1 MKIVADENIVS
12 LADLFAPH
20 GEVISLPGRKI
31 TAADV
36 KNADVLLV
44 RSVTTVNK
52 ELLQGSAVKFV
63 GSCTIGT
70 DHLDT
75 AWLEQQGIHWEYAP
89 GCNANAVVDYVM
101 ASMLALNLNRDKLNT
116 VTAAAFTVGIV
127 GCGNVGS
134 RLQKRLDRLGVKTL
148 CCDPPLAEKKRKGK
162 HYFSLAEV
170 LSQSDMVCLHTP
182 LTTTGAHP
190 TFHLINENNLPLLK
204 HNAILLNAGRGAV
217 VDSQALLV
225 HMNAYPEFRVALDVW
240 ENEPKI
246 LKALL
251 AKAVIAT
258 PHIAG
263 YSVEGKQRGSEI
275 IYKEFC
281 KYFSITPAWAIE
293 KEEAI
298 ILDARQFKT
307 LRELVLACY
316 DPLKD
321 SEELKHT
328 PEAFDQLRKLYV
340 YRREFSQFRI
350 RYAGTE
356 NRKTL
361 KALGF

>member
-1 MKIVADENIVS
+1 MKIIADENIVA
-12 LADLFAPH
+12 LAELFAPH
-20 GEVISLPGRKI
+20 GEVTSLPGRNI
-31 TAADV
+31 CAADV
-36 KNADVLLV
+36 KNADVLLL

-52 ELLQGSAVKFV
+52 ELLQGSSVKFI

-75 AWLEQQGIHWEYAP
+75 AWLDAQGIHWQYAP
-89 GCNANAVVDYVM
+89 GCNAQAVVDYVI
-101 ASMLALNLNRDKLNT
+101 ASMYALGLQVEQLKN
-116 VTAAAFTVGIV
+116 FTVGIV

-134 RLQKRLDRLGVKTL
+134 RLQKRLDKLGIKTL
-148 CCDPPLAEKKRKGK
+148 CCDPPLAEKKSGK
-162 HYFSLAEV
+162 HKNYYSLAEV

-182 LTTTGAHP
+182 LTSSGAHS
-190 TFHLINENNLPLLK
+190 TFHLINESNLPLLK

-217 VDSQALLV
+217 IDNQALLI
-225 HMNAYPEFRVALDVW
+225 HMQAYPEFRVVLDVW

-246 LKALL
+246 SRALL
-251 AKAVIAT
+251 AKAAIAT

-263 YSVEGKQRGSEI
+263 YSVEGKQKGSEI
-275 IYKEFC
+275 IYKAFC
-281 KYFSITPAWAIE
+281 KYFSIEPGSAVE
-293 KEEAI
+293 KEEPI
-298 ILDARQFKT
+298 ILDARQYAT

-321 SEELKHT
+321 SDELRHT
-328 PEAFDQLRKLYV
+328 PAAFDQLRKLYV

-350 RYAGTE
+350 RKANAE
-356 NRKTL
+356 NRKQL

>member
-1 MKIVADENIVS
+1 MKIIADENIVS
-12 LADLFAPH
+12 LAELFGAH
-20 GEVISLPGRKI
+20 GEVVSLPGRKI

-44 RSVTTVNK
+44 RSVTRVNK
-52 ELLQGSAVKFV
+52 DLLQGSSVKFV

-70 DHLDT
+70 DHLDST
-75 AWLEQQGIHWEYAP
+75 WLEEQGIYWQYAP
-89 GCNANAVVDYVM
+89 GCNANAVVDYVIAAM
-101 ASMLALNLNRDKLNT
+101 YALNLNVDALKN
-116 VTAAAFTVGIV
+116 FTIGIV

-134 RLQKRLDRLGVKTL
+134 RLQKRLDKLGIKTL
-148 CCDPPLAEKKRKGK
+148 CCDPPLVDKHKPGK
-162 HYFSLAEV
+162 NKTDVKYYSLAEV

-182 LTTTGAHP
+182 LTTSGLHP
-190 TFHLINENNLPLLK
+190 TFHLINESNLPSLK

-217 VDSQALLV
+217 VDNQALLV
-225 HMNAYPEFRVALDVW
+225 HMNAYPEFCAVLDVW

-246 LKALL
+246 SKALL
-251 AKAVIAT
+251 AKVNVAT
-258 PHIAG
+258 AHIAG
-263 YSVEGKQRGSEI
+263 YSVEGKQKGSEM
-275 IYKEFC
+275 IYKAFC
-281 KYFSITPAWAIE
+281 KYFSITASSSVE
-293 KEEAI
+293 KEESI

-321 SEELKHT
+321 NDELRHT
-328 PEAFDQLRKLYV
+328 PAAFDQLRKFYI

-350 RYAGTE
+350 RNAGVE
-356 NRKTL
+356 NRKKL